1 MTEHAHPAEPVSP
14 AEPADGPAIR
24 VHGVEP
30 RSRANGPG
38 VRFVVWFQGCT
49 LGCPGCFNPATHATA
64 VGGRQSIAEL
74 TAAMAVAAAAGATG
88 LSLSGGE
95 PLQQPVAARALLD
108 AARTLGLSTLA
119 FSGYTIDEVRALPGG
134 PDVLARL
141 DVLIDGRYVAGDR
154 LASGLRGSA
163 NQRIHLLTDRHTLAE
178 VEATPV
184 AEIRIGRGGEL
195 VLTGVDPL
203 KLATLAKPRPRP

>member
-1 MTEHAHPAEPVSP
+1 MTPRIHA
-14 AEPADGPAIR
+14 I
-24 VHGVEP
+24 EP

-49 LGCPGCFNPATHATA
+49 LGCPGCFNPATHALAPAAPRTLDD
-64 VGGRQSIAEL
+64 VIAQL
-74 TAAMAVAAAAGATG
+74 TAAAAAGSTG

-95 PLQQPVAARALLD
+95 PLQQPALARALLD
-108 AARTLGLSTLA
+108 AARALGLSTLA
-119 FSGYTIDEVRALPGG
+119 FSGYTIDEIRALPGG

-141 DVLIDGRYVAGDR
+141 DVLIDGRYLAGER
-154 LASGLRGSA
+154 LATGLRGSA
-163 NQRIHLLTDRHTLAE
+163 NQRIHLLTDRHTLAD

-184 AEIRIGRGGEL
+184 AEIRIGKDGAI

-203 KLATLAKPRPRP
+203 KAKQLS